1 MKQQLLSFLS
11 SVWMPSIERI
21 EDSSKTNCLA
31 VEVYPERNFIPQ
43 VLLKALIKFADTN
56 GYHYYVDVFD
66 GDVRMR
72 IYAPIE
78 L

>member
-11 SVWMPSIERI
+11 SVWMPPIERI
-21 EDSSKTNCLA
+21 EDCSRTNCLA
-31 VEVYPERNFIPQ
+31 VYVYPEHNFFTQ
-43 VLLKALIKFADTN
+43 VLLKALINFADTN
-56 GYHYYVDVFD
+56 GYHYYVDVID
-66 GDVRMR
+66 GDIRMR